1 MSGAI
6 TEQGLA
12 LMLEASR
19 DFAFA
24 QMARGERLVPFA
36 AYVPEGGEIEFIRI
50 EGENTRNA
58 LAEVHRRTR
67 AVMAER
73 VRAGGLSAVA
83 LVAVISADESNLGSG
98 FSTAVSVEL
107 QAPGFAR
114 VVLVPFR
121 VDRDITGKGT
131 LVTGQMIPLPAEG
144 MLYPA

>member
-12 LMLEASR
+12 LMLETSR

-24 QMARGERLVPFA
+24 QMARGERLIPFA
-36 AYVPEGGEIEFIRI
+36 AYVPEGGEIEFICI
-50 EGENTRNA
+50 EGENTRNT

-98 FSTAVSVEL
+98 FSTAVSIEL